1 MGIQMGKEM
10 VYIIS
15 LGSNAP
21 TSLQRG
27 SCAEI
32 LRMARRPMER
42 VTAAMGRRMMR
53 LASRRA
59 MAFITSTRQS
69 SLEAWARGR

>member
-10 VYIIS
+10 VHITL
-15 LGSNAP
+15 LGSKGP
-21 TSLQRG
+21 TALQGG

-32 LRMARRPMER
+32 LMMAKRPMER
-42 VTAAMGRRMMR
+42 VTAAMRRRMVP